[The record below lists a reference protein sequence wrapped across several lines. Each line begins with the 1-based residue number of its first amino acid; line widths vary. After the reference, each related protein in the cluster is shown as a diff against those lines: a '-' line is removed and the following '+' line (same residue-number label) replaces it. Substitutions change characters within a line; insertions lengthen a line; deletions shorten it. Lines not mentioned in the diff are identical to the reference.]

1 VTEPLRVLIVDDH
14 PMYRGGLRA
23 VLEDDPELD
32 VVGDAANGTDAVARV
47 LEMQPDVVLM
57 DLQMP
62 GMSGI
67 EATRLI
73 TSASP
78 HVAVLVLTMF
88 DGDESVFA
96 AVEAGARGYV
106 LKGAGSAQILRAV
119 HAVGDGEA
127 IFGPA
132 VAQRILD
139 LWAGR
144 PAPVTTIFPE
154 LTGREREVLD
164 QVARAHSNAEIAR
177 MFKLSDKTVRNHISN
192 ILTKLQ
198 LADRAHAIVRAREA
212 GLGKPQPPD
221 SPRR

>member
-1 VTEPLRVLIVDDH
+1 MTEPLRVLIVDDH
-14 PMYRGGLRA
+14 PLYRGGLRA
-23 VLEDDPELD
+23 VLDDDPELD
-32 VVGDAANGTDAVARV
+32 VVGDAANGSDAVAGV
-47 LEMQPDVVLM
+47 LKMQPDVVLM

-132 VAQRILD
+132 VARRILD
-139 LWAGR
+139 LSTR
-144 PAPVTTIFPE
+144 PAPATTVFPE
-154 LTGREREVLD
+154 LTTREREILD

-212 GLGKPQPPD
+212 GLGKPQAPD
-221 SPRR
+221 PQRR

>member
-1 VTEPLRVLIVDDH
+1 MTEPLRVLIVDDH
-14 PMYRGGLRA
+14 PMYRSGLRA
-23 VLEDDPELD
+23 VLDDDPDLD
-32 VVGDAANGTDAVARV
+32 VVGDAADGGDAVARA
-47 LEMQPDVVLM
+47 LEMQPDVVVM

-119 HAVGDGEA
+119 HAVGGGEA

-132 VAQRILD
+132 VARRILD
-139 LWAGR
+139 LWSGR
-144 PAPVTTIFPE
+144 PAPVTTVFPE
-154 LTGREREVLD
+154 LTDREREVLD
-164 QVARAHSNAEIAR
+164 LVAGAHSNAEIAR
-177 MFKLSDKTVRNHISN
+177 MLKLSEKTVRNHISN

-212 GLGKPQPPD
+212 GLGNPKPGPH
-221 SPRR
+221 RR

>member
-14 PMYRGGLRA
+14 PVYRGGLRT
-23 VLEDDPELD
+23 VLEDDPDLD
-32 VVGDAANGTDAVARV
+32 VVGDAADGTDAVARV
-47 LEMQPDVVLM
+47 LEMQPDVVIM
-57 DLQMP
+57 DLQLP

-88 DGDESVFA
+88 DGDDSVFA

-119 HAVGDGEA
+119 HAVGAGEA

-132 VAQRILD
+132 VARRILD
-139 LWAGR
+139 LGAGR
-144 PAPVTTIFPE
+144 PPPVTTTFPE
-154 LTGREREVLD
+154 LTAREREVLD
-164 QVARAHSNAEIAR
+164 LVARAHSNIEIAR
-177 MFKLSDKTVRNHISN
+177 MLKLSDKTVRNHISN
-192 ILTKLQ
+192 IFAKLQ
-198 LADRAHAIVRAREA
+198 VADRAEAIIRAREA
-212 GLGKPQPPD
+212 GLG
-221 SPRR
+221 